1 MTLKKKTL
9 TRTVLTAALVTT
21 GLGTTLTV
29 GAATLK
35 PQSLEI
41 SAGPVFITS
50 GGGNGAFRAHL
61 AGGSDFKMTLILSG
75 DRRINI
81 Y

>member
-1 MTLKKKTL
+1 MTLKTKTL
-9 TRTVLTAALVTT
+9 SRTVLTAALITA

-35 PQSLEI
+35 PHSLEI

-50 GGGNGAFRAHL
+50 GGGHGAFNAHL

-75 DRRINI
+75 NRRINV